1 MKLDTKTE
9 RLIKS
14 ELQKK
19 KKQELYQQKEWYTI
33 RSILGNDWANWFVL
47 IGARE
52 RGKTFTV
59 QDYVLNCFFNPKSK
73 LYHVPF
79 YWMRLNVS
87 ILIRMQERRTEF
99 FS

>member
-1 MKLDTKTE
+1 MGLTK
-9 RLIKS
+9 
-14 ELQKK
+14 LQKE
-19 KKQELYQQKEWYTI
+19 QLYQKKEWYTI
-33 RSILGNDWANWFVL
+33 RSLLGHHDVNWYLL

-79 YWMRLNVS
+79 Y
-87 ILIRMQERRTEF
+87 
-99 FS
+99 